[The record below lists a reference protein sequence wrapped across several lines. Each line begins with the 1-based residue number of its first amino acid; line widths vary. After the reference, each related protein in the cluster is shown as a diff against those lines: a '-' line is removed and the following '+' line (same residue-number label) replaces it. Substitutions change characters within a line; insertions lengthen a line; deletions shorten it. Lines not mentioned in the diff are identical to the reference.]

1 MEALRSDNYESN
13 NQRAATDC
21 AKSRASKPA
30 STIKMVKRTIGYNSE
45 EEEVHD
51 VRRGIVN
58 MAMNDAQET

>member
-1 MEALRSDNYESN
+1 MEALRSDNYEPN
-13 NQRAATDC
+13 NQCAATDR
-21 AKSRASKPA
+21 AKTRVSKPA
-30 STIKMVKRTIGYNSE
+30 ATIKMVKRTICYHS